1 MGSSSI
7 GSTGS
12 DDDVNLET
20 DEISCQL
27 REPLG
32 SALGIAVLDDDVLT
46 FDVA

>member
-1 MGSSSI
+1 MRARR
-7 GSTGS
+7 

-20 DEISCQL
+20 DEIGYKI

-46 FDVA
+46 FDIV